1 MIFAVGNALLVMAG
15 ASVTPAGALLGQEG
29 LALAFAPSGT
39 RFVAGMADNTVKVFD
54 AKTRQTIKVYLGH
67 RFPVRAVAWSPNGK
81 WIASG
86 AENAEIRV
94 WDVATGSA
102 FVLTGHQRAIQHLA
116 FDSASSRLV
125 STSEDDTVRVWDL
138 KGRKVALTIR
148 GAGVNVYGARFTRD
162 GSRLVVATLG
172 KGLCLYHP
180 KTGALLKA
188 FGEHGNAG
196 VNDGDVNAPGTL
208 AVSAGRD
215 GKLGIWDLRAGK
227 RLTYLSG
234 HTDWVIRVSLSPNGK
249 FLASSSSD
257 GTVRVWSVQNYRLI
271 AVLQDQNLMGSSL
284 AWSADST
291 YLLTTGSD
299 GFIRIY
305 KVSG

>member
-1 MIFAVGNALLVMAG
+1 MLLTASVFVLLMG

-54 AKTRQTIKVYLGH
+54 ARTRQTVKVYSGH

-94 WDVATGSA
+94 WDVASGHSFT
-102 FVLTGHQRAIQHLA
+102 LTGHQRAIQHLA
-116 FDSASSRLV
+116 FDARSTRLV
-125 STSEDDTVRVWDL
+125 STSDDDTVRVWNL
-138 KGRKVALTIR
+138 STRKTELTIR

-162 GSRLVVATLG
+162 GSRLVIATLG

-188 FGEHGNAG
+188 FGEHGNTG
-196 VNDGDVNAPGTL
+196 VNDGDVNPSGTK

-215 GKLGIWDLRAGK
+215 GKVGVWDLKGGK

-234 HTDWVIRVSLSPNGK
+234 HTDWVVRVSVSPNGK
-249 FLASSSSD
+249 FVASSSSD
-257 GTVRVWSVQNYRLI
+257 GTVRVWNVENYRLI
-271 AVLQDQNLMGSSL
+271 GTLSNQNLTGSPL

-291 YLLTTGSD
+291 YLLTTASD

-305 KVSG
+305 RVTG